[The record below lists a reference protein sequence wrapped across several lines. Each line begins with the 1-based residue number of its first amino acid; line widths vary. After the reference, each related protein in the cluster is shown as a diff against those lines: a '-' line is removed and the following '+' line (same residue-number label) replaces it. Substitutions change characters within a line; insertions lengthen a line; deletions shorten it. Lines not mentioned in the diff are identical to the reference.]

1 MLSALAAVQEVV
13 DEWAGVELFHAEL
26 AKYLSLGGVIA
37 LVALCLAV
45 FGVSS
50 QRRQGV
56 WVAAQILAFL
66 IAALALWVGLWMG
79 VHMGYGE
86 WQGSSG
92 AGDKAYADGAQLVG
106 SLMFGW
112 FPAGILAAVLWCL
125 LTVGKWFFR
134 RKPEPAA

>member
-1 MLSALAAVQEVV
+1 MLFAFAALQEVL

-37 LVALCLAV
+37 LVTLCVAV

-50 QRRQGV
+50 QRRKGV

-66 IAALALWVGLWMG
+66 IATLALWAGLFMG
-79 VHMGYGE
+79 VHIGYGE
-86 WQGSSG
+86 WQGSPG
-92 AGDKAYADGAQLVG
+92 HGDKAYADGAQLTG
-106 SLMFGW
+106 SFMFGW
-112 FPAGILAAVLWCL
+112 FPGGFLAAVLWCL
-125 LTVGKWFFR
+125 LTVGKWFFG